1 MADQPKAK
9 RKLLSSLANATRSAA
24 QLLLGEVAD
33 PQIQTSVSTFDAD
46 YVGVE
51 MLLGNTDRPARSR
64 VEIYMKW
71 HHMVQS
77 GLMNTIL
84 RLHVQMAL
92 GGHETT
98 GETIFIEPKPGAS
111 PAERKMVDELQGLAK
126 LFNQS
131 AHQVCFNAAAYG
143 DAFAT
148 LYTRKGEGVY
158 ALNGDIFPP
167 MVQPYE
173 VLGQAVTYVVTLG
186 TKVTS
191 RMSHMDMVRMKMA
204 RMGYL
209 PQMRAV
215 ENAQKINLEAR
226 EPSQME
232 PLPALIGGSFLE
244 ACEDDFDNL
253 EAALR
258 GLVGQRIAGS
268 IDETM
273 IGANMTDM
281 TVDQQESFMRSLER
295 MLRTMKERAEHAVKT
310 GRYSTS
316 RHFHVMPTF
325 NDKQL
330 TQISSFQGTSN
341 SGAGTN
347 IEDVMFHARKLA
359 GTAGIDLSMVGFADQ
374 LTGGLGEGGFNR
386 TSSQAAE
393 RSRIVRT
400 AYTAFCDDV
409 IDRHMIAKHGR
420 TWAPEDRPY
429 AINFYGSIA
438 ALEAEKQASRERA
451 INSTLMLV
459 QMLAQMRELGLPPE
473 TNEQIFIKS
482 ELDHDFAKVLSEG
495 LKNAKPPEPQGM
507 PGLGGPGEDEDIDTE
522 PPVPERALTNQSN
535 DDEAA

>member
-1 MADQPKAK
+1 MADEPKPK
-9 RKLLSSLANATRSAA
+9 RKILSSLASATRNAA
-24 QLLLGEVAD
+24 QLLLGEVEE
-33 PQIQTSVSTFDAD
+33 PQLQTSVSTFDAD

-64 VEIYMKW
+64 IEIYMKW
-71 HHMVQS
+71 HHMVQE

-98 GETIFIEPKPGAS
+98 GETVFIEPKPDATAGDK
-111 PAERKMVDELQGLAK
+111 KMVDELQMLAGF
-126 LFNQS
+126 FNKN
-131 AHQVCFNAAAYG
+131 AHQICFNAAGYG
-143 DAFAT
+143 DAFAR
-148 LYTRKGEGVY
+148 LYVRPKEGLF
-158 ALNGDIFPP
+158 AMNSDIFPP

-173 VLGQAVTYVVTLG
+173 VLNQTVTYVVTLG
-186 TKVTS
+186 PKVTS
-191 RMSHMDMVRMKMA
+191 RVSHMDMVRMKMP

-215 ENAQKINLEAR
+215 ENAQRINLEATD
-226 EPSQME
+226 PADMV

-244 ACEDDFDNL
+244 AAEQDFDNL

-258 GLVGQRIAGS
+258 GLIGQRIAGS

-281 TVDQQESFMRSLER
+281 TIDQQESFMRSLET
-295 MLRTMKERAEHAVKT
+295 MLRTMKQRAEDAVKR

-316 RHFHVMPTF
+316 RHFHIMPTF

-330 TQISSFQGTSN
+330 QQISSFQGTSN
-341 SGAGTN
+341 SGVGTN

-393 RSRIVRT
+393 RSRIIRT
-400 AYTAFCDDV
+400 AFTAFCNDV
-409 IDRHMIAKHGR
+409 IDRHMIAKYGR
-420 TWAPEDRPY
+420 TWNDDERPY

-451 INSTLMLV
+451 INTSLMLV
-459 QMLAQMRELGLPPE
+459 QILGAMRDLGMPSE
-473 TNEQIFIKS
+473 ANEQVLLKS
-482 ELDHDFAKVLSEG
+482 ELDADFAKVLANG
-495 LKNAKPPEPQGM
+495 MKNAKPPVQPGM
-507 PGLGGPGEDEDIDTE
+507 GFDGPDENQE
-522 PPVPERALTNQSN
+522 PPEPERALTNAN
-535 DDEAA
+535 DDDEAAA

>member
-1 MADQPKAK
+1 MADETKPK
-9 RKLLSSLANATRSAA
+9 RKLLSSLASATRNAA
-24 QLLLGEVAD
+24 QLLMGEMEEPAL
-33 PQIQTSVSTFDAD
+33 QTSVSTFDAD

-64 VEIYMKW
+64 IAIYMKW
-71 HHMVQS
+71 HHMVQE

-98 GETIFIEPKPGAS
+98 GETVFIEAKPGANA
-111 PAERKMVDELQGLAK
+111 AEKKMVDELQMLAK
-126 LFNQS
+126 FFNGC
-131 AHQVCFNAAAYG
+131 AHQVCFNAAGYG
-143 DAFAT
+143 DAFAR
-148 LYTRKGEGVY
+148 LYVRKGEGLF
-158 ALNGDIFPP
+158 ALNYDIFPP

-173 VLGQAVTYVVTLG
+173 VLGQTVTYVVTLG

-191 RMSHMDMVRMKMA
+191 RVSHMDMARMKMP

-215 ENAQKINLEAR
+215 ENAQRINMEAND
-226 EPSQME
+226 PSDMV

-244 ACEDDFDNL
+244 AAESDFDNL

-273 IGANMTDM
+273 IGANMSDM
-281 TVDQQESFMRSLER
+281 TVDQQQSFMASLEK
-295 MLRTMKERAEHAVKT
+295 MLKTMKTRAEEAVKT

-325 NDKQL
+325 NEKQL
-330 TQISSFQGTSN
+330 TQISSFNGTSN
-341 SGAGTN
+341 SGVGTN

-393 RSRIVRT
+393 RSRIIRT
-400 AYTAFCDDV
+400 AFTQFCNDV
-409 IDRHMIAKHGR
+409 IDRHMIAKYKR
-420 TWAPEDRPY
+420 TWTDDERPY
-429 AINFYGSIA
+429 VINFYGSIA

-451 INSTLMLV
+451 INSSALLV
-459 QMLAQMRELGLPPE
+459 QMLAGMRDLGMPSE
-473 TNEQIFIKS
+473 ANEQILVKS
-482 ELDHDFAKVLSEG
+482 ELDNDFAKILADG
-495 LKNAKPPEPQGM
+495 LKNAKPPVQPGM
-507 PGLGGPGEDEDIDTE
+507 EGFGPPGENDIE
-522 PPVPERALTNQSN
+522 PPEPERALTQDN

>member
-1 MADQPKAK
+1 MADEQKPK
-9 RKLLSSLANATRSAA
+9 RKLLSSLASVTRNAA
-24 QLLLGEVAD
+24 QLLLGEVEE
-33 PQIQTSVSTFDAD
+33 PTLQTSVSTFDAD

-64 VEIYMKW
+64 VDIYMKW
-71 HHMVQS
+71 HHMVQE

-98 GETIFIEPKPGAS
+98 GETVFIEAKPGAT
-111 PAERKMVDELQGLAK
+111 PAEKKMVDDLQELAK
-126 LFNQS
+126 FFNKN
-131 AHQVCFNAAAYG
+131 AHQVCFNAAGYG
-143 DAFAT
+143 DAFAM
-148 LYTRKGEGVY
+148 LYTRKREGLY
-158 ALNGDIFPP
+158 ALNADIFPP

-173 VLGQAVTYVVTLG
+173 VLGQTVTYVVTLG

-191 RMSHMDMVRMKMA
+191 RVSHMDMVRMKMP

-215 ENAQKINLEAR
+215 ENAQRINLEAR
-226 EPSQME
+226 DPSQMV

-244 ACEDDFDNL
+244 AAESDFDNL

-273 IGANMTDM
+273 IGANMSDM
-281 TVDQQESFMRSLER
+281 TVDQQESFMRSLEN
-295 MLRTMKERAEHAVKT
+295 MLKTMKKRAEDAVKT

-325 NDKQL
+325 NEKQL

-393 RSRIVRT
+393 RSRIIRT
-400 AYTAFCDDV
+400 AFTEFCNDV

-420 TWAPEDRPY
+420 TWSDADRPY

-451 INSTLMLV
+451 INSSLMLV
-459 QMLAQMRELGLPPE
+459 QMIAGLRDLGMPSE
-473 TNEQIFIKS
+473 ANEQIFIKS
-482 ELDHDFAKVLSEG
+482 ELDGDFAKILADG
-495 LKNAKPPEPQGM
+495 LKNAKPPVQPGM
-507 PGLGGPGEDEDIDTE
+507 ESFGAPGDDKDVE
-522 PPVPERALTNQSN
+522 PPVPERALTQQN

>member
-1 MADQPKAK
+1 MADEQKPK
-9 RKLLSSLANATRSAA
+9 RKLLSSLASATRSAA

-64 VEIYMKW
+64 VDIYRKW

-77 GLMNTIL
+77 GLMHTIL
-84 RLHVQMAL
+84 RLKVQMAL

-98 GETIFIEPKPGAS
+98 GETVFIEPKPGAT
-111 PAERKMVDELQGLAK
+111 AGEVKMVAELQELAK
-126 LFNQS
+126 FFNQN
-131 AHQVCFNAAAYG
+131 AHQVCFNAAGYG
-143 DAFAT
+143 DAFAR
-148 LYTRKGEGVY
+148 LYTRKGYGIH
-158 ALNGDIFPP
+158 AMSADIFPF

-173 VLGQAVTYVVTLG
+173 VLGQTVTYVVALG
-186 TKVTS
+186 EKVTS
-191 RMSHMDMVRMKMA
+191 RISHMDMIRMKMP

-215 ENAQKINLEAR
+215 ENAQKINLETN
-226 EPSQME
+226 EPAEMQ
-232 PLPALIGGSFLE
+232 PLPALIGGSLLE
-244 ACEDDFDNL
+244 ACEEDFDNL

-273 IGANMTDM
+273 IGANMSDM
-281 TVDQQESFMRSLER
+281 TAEQQESFMRSLEK
-295 MLRTMKERAEHAVKT
+295 MLKTMKQRAEDAVRT

-316 RHFHVMPTF
+316 RHFHIMPTF
-325 NDKQL
+325 NEKQL
-330 TQISSFQGTSN
+330 TQVSSFTGTSN

-386 TSSQAAE
+386 TSSQGAE
-393 RSRIVRT
+393 GSRIIRT
-400 AYTAFCDDV
+400 AFTAFCNDA

-420 TWAPEDRPY
+420 TWADDERPY
-429 AINFYGSIA
+429 IINFYGSIA

-451 INSTLMLV
+451 INSSLMLV
-459 QMLAQMRELGLPPE
+459 QMMAQMRDLGLPPE
-473 TNEQIFIKS
+473 TNEQMFIKA
-482 ELDHDFAKVLSEG
+482 ELDHDFAKVLADG
-495 LKNAKPPEPQGM
+495 LKNAKPPEPAGL
-507 PGLGGPGEDEDIDTE
+507 PGFGGGGDDDDVELME
-522 PPVPERALTNQSN
+522 PERAITQNTK
-535 DDEAA
+535 DEEAA

>member
-9 RKLLSSLANATRSAA
+9 RKLLSSLASATRNAA
-24 QLLLGEVAD
+24 QLLLGEVAE

-51 MLLGNTDRPARSR
+51 MMLGNNERPARSR

-98 GETIFIEPKPGAS
+98 GETVFIEPKPGISAG
-111 PAERKMVDELQGLAK
+111 EKKMVDELQCLAK
-126 LFNQS
+126 FFNQN
-131 AHQVCFNAAAYG
+131 AHQVCFNAAGYG
-143 DAFAT
+143 DAFAM
-148 LYTRKGEGVY
+148 LYVRKGEGLY
-158 ALNGDIFPP
+158 ALNCDLFPP

-173 VLGQAVTYVVTLG
+173 VLGQTVTYVVTLG
-186 TKVTS
+186 SKVTT
-191 RMSHMDMVRMKMA
+191 RVSHMDMVRMKMP

-226 EPSQME
+226 EPSQMQ

-244 ACEDDFDNL
+244 AAEEDFDNL

-359 GTAGIDLSMVGFADQ
+359 GTGGIDLSMVGFADQ

-393 RSRIVRT
+393 RSRIIRT
-400 AYTAFCDDV
+400 AFTAFCNDV

-420 TWAPEDRPY
+420 TWAEDERPY

-451 INSTLMLV
+451 INSSLMLV
-459 QMLAQMRELGLPPE
+459 QMLAQLRDLGMPPE

-482 ELDHDFAKVLSEG
+482 ELDNDFAKVLSDG
-495 LKNAKPPEPQGM
+495 LKNAKPVEQPGQGF
-507 PGLGGPGEDEDIDTE
+507 GGPDDELE
-522 PPVPERALTNQSN
+522 PLEPERAITNQS